1 MNIQLM
7 SFYKYTYIHILFDIY
22 RFSFKFIFKYTN
34 YFTKKKYII
43 EFKLKNTRIFI
54 ISIKN

>member
-1 MNIQLM
+1 M
-7 SFYKYTYIHILFDIY
+7 SSCKYTYIYILVDIY
-22 RFSFKFIFKYTN
+22 GLYFKLILKYTN
-34 YFTKKKYII
+34 YFTKKTYII